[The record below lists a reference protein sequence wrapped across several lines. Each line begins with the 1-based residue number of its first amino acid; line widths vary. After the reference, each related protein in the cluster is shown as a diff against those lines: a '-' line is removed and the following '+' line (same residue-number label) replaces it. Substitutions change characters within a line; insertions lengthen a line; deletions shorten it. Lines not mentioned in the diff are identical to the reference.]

1 MTGVASADITR
12 LTEALNRASKES
24 GVTTQQVLIQASNQI
39 LAEMEAKVP
48 VKTGNLRTS
57 LGVKVESSRV
67 IIGPDERQAPY
78 GGYVEFGTGP
88 HVIRPKSKKVL
99 SFVVNGKRVFA
110 TKVNHPGTKAQPY
123 VRPAFDAWVDSLGTM
138 AAEANVKVITDNA

>member
-24 GVTTQQVLIQASNQI
+24 GVTTQQVLIQSANQI

-88 HVIRPKSKKVL
+88 HVIRPKTKKVL

>member
-12 LTEALNRASKES
+12 LTEALNRAAKES